1 MDFLRKGSFILLEF
15 KMGPFQG
22 SYIIINKMIVDIVNK
37 NTMIL
42 FKNKRKIR
50 WCIMK

>member
-1 MDFLRKGSFILLEF
+1 
-15 KMGPFQG
+15 
-22 SYIIINKMIVDIVNK
+22 MIVDIVNK

-50 WCIMK
+50 WCPKK